1 MKSPSAR
8 MMHNPNLAILFIL
21 LITLQPSCIWKLW
34 TDETPVEEKIFDVYG
49 TVESISLDELVIQS
63 TKSQRLAFRMGPS
76 SVRGGDFEAGAYVH
90 VYYRQ
95 KEAIKE
101 VTMVVEKIG

>member
-1 MKSPSAR
+1 
-8 MMHNPNLAILFIL
+8 MHNPGLAILCLI

-34 TDETPVEEKIFDVYG
+34 TNDTPLEERIYDVYG
-49 TVESISLDELVIQS
+49 TIESISSDELVIQNS
-63 TKSQRLAFRMGPS
+63 NNQQQTFQMVPS
-76 SVRGGDFEAGAYVH
+76 SVRGGDFKAGAYVH
-90 VYYRQ
+90 VYYKQ

>member
-1 MKSPSAR
+1 MRSP
-8 MMHNPNLAILFIL
+8 LAIVCIL
-21 LITLQPSCIWKLW
+21 LIILQPSCIWKLW
-34 TDETPVEEKIFDVYG
+34 TDDTPVEEKIFDVYG

-63 TKSQRLAFRMGPS
+63 TKNQRLTFRMTPS

-90 VYYRQ
+90 VYYKQ

>member
-1 MKSPSAR
+1 MRIPL
-8 MMHNPNLAILFIL
+8 PIVCVL

-34 TDETPVEEKIFDVYG
+34 TDDTPIEEKIFDVYG
-49 TVESISLDELVIQS
+49 TVESISIDDLVIQS
-63 TKSQRLAFRMGPS
+63 SKNQQVTFRMTPS
-76 SVRGGDFEAGAYVH
+76 SVRGGDFEAGTYVH
-90 VYYRQ
+90 VYYKQ

>member
-1 MKSPSAR
+1 MR
-8 MMHNPNLAILFIL
+8 IFCIL

-34 TDETPVEEKIFDVYG
+34 TDDTPIEEKIFDVYG
-49 TVESISLDELVIQS
+49 TVESISVDELVIQS
-63 TKSQRLAFRMGPS
+63 DKNQQVTFRMAPS

-90 VYYRQ
+90 VYYKQ